1 MRLSI
6 HTLGT
11 RGDVQP
17 YLALAEGLVRRG
29 HNVQVAAPAQF
40 APMFEGNE
48 IGFVPLP
55 AEFLGL
61 LKTPE
66 GKKALGQG
74 LGLAAGFKL
83 LRKVRPLMGQ
93 VLEQEWAAAA
103 AFEPDAIIHHP
114 KSLAAPSIAERLAV
128 PSFLAS
134 PLPGFTPTSAFP
146 SPVLPF
152 ADLGPLNRASY
163 LLSIHGAGM
172 LFGKLIRKWRQE
184 ALGLSAQPGGWK
196 PTATI
201 YAYSRHVVPVPLEW
215 AQNVLVSGYW
225 FRDAPEWQLPAELA
239 HFLAAG
245 APPIYV
251 GFGSMPGDDG
261 ERLTRLVVEALAGT
275 GSRGILATGGGAL
288 AAAAG
293 APHIHVLGTAPHDR
307 LFPLMAAAIHHGG
320 AGTTG
325 ASLRA
330 GLPTAVCPFFG
341 DQPFWARRVAAL
353 GAGPAPLD
361 RKTLTPADLI
371 NAIKCLKD
379 STVRARA
386 VELGAR
392 ISSEDGVATA
402 VNFIEQR
409 CSTKA

>member
-114 KSLAAPSIAERLAV
+114 KSLPRHRLRSGSPCRLFSPRLCQGSPPHLPSRAQFYPLPIWGRSTGRAIFSPFMARGC
-128 PSFLAS
+128 SLAS
-134 PLPGFTPTSAFP
+134 
-146 SPVLPF
+146 
-152 ADLGPLNRASY
+152 
-163 LLSIHGAGM
+163 
-172 LFGKLIRKWRQE
+172 
-184 ALGLSAQPGGWK
+184 
-196 PTATI
+196 
-201 YAYSRHVVPVPLEW
+201 
-215 AQNVLVSGYW
+215 
-225 FRDAPEWQLPAELA
+225 
-239 HFLAAG
+239 
-245 APPIYV
+245 
-251 GFGSMPGDDG
+251 
-261 ERLTRLVVEALAGT
+261 
-275 GSRGILATGGGAL
+275 
-288 AAAAG
+288 
-293 APHIHVLGTAPHDR
+293 
-307 LFPLMAAAIHHGG
+307 
-320 AGTTG
+320 
-325 ASLRA
+325 
-330 GLPTAVCPFFG
+330 
-341 DQPFWARRVAAL
+341 
-353 GAGPAPLD
+353 
-361 RKTLTPADLI
+361 
-371 NAIKCLKD
+371 
-379 STVRARA
+379 
-386 VELGAR
+386 
-392 ISSEDGVATA
+392 
-402 VNFIEQR
+402 
-409 CSTKA
+409 

>member
-17 YLALAEGLVRRG
+17 YLALAEGLARRG

-66 GKKALGQG
+66 GEKALGQG
-74 LGLAAGFKL
+74 LGLAAGLKL
-83 LRKVRPLMGQ
+83 LRKVRPLMGR
-93 VLEQEWAAAA
+93 VLEQEWTAAA
-103 AFEPDAIIHHP
+103 AFEPDAMIYHP
-114 KSLAAPSIAERLAV
+114 KSVAAPSMAERLAV
-128 PSFLAS
+128 PAFLAS

-146 SPVLPF
+146 SPVVPF
-152 ADLGPLNRASY
+152 ADLGPLNRASH

-184 ALGLSAQPGGWK
+184 ALGLSARSGGWK

-215 AQNVLVSGYW
+215 TPDVLVSGYW
-225 FRDAPEWQLPAELA
+225 FRDAPEWQPPAELA

-251 GFGSMPGDDG
+251 GFGSMPGGD
-261 ERLTRLVVEALAGT
+261 ERLTRLVVEVLAGT

-307 LFPLMAAAIHHGG
+307 LFPLMAATIHHGG

-353 GAGPAPLD
+353 GAGPARLD
-361 RKTLTPADLI
+361 RKTLTPVDLI
-371 NAIKCLKD
+371 NTIRCLKD
-379 STVRARA
+379 STIQARA
-386 VELGAR
+386 VELGAL

-409 CSTKA
+409 CAARA